1 MSEVRLPQQRCKL
14 GPPINQMDSVL
25 QVFAVD
31 DDPIVLRA
39 IERMLRSHN
48 IAVEG
53 FTSPNAF
60 LARLPYEGVACV
72 LLDLKMPGLSGLD
85 VQTAM
90 MARGISMPIIFLS
103 AQSDVPSTV
112 RAMRGGAV
120 DFLEKPMEE
129 DQLLA
134 ALERAR
140 LESISM
146 HEEQR
151 RQRDAEE
158 RLARLTKRE
167 REVCDLVAAG
177 LLNKQIAHELGMSEK
192 TVKVHRGRVT
202 RKLDVS
208 SVAALVRLLSTRE
221 SRN

>member
-1 MSEVRLPQQRCKL
+1 
-14 GPPINQMDSVL
+14 MDSAF

-39 IERMLRSHN
+39 IERMLRSHS

-53 FTSPNAF
+53 FTSPEAF
-60 LARLPYEGVACV
+60 LARPPYDGVACL
-72 LLDLKMPGLSGLD
+72 LLDLKMPGMSGLD
-85 VQTAM
+85 VQAAM
-90 MARGISMPIIFLS
+90 IDKGISMPIIFLS

-112 RAMRGGAV
+112 RAMRGGAI
-120 DFLEKPMEE
+120 DFLEKPVDE

-140 LESISM
+140 LQSIDM
-146 HEEQR
+146 R
-151 RQRDAEE
+151 RQQQLQRDTEQ

-177 LLNKQIAHELGMSEK
+177 LLNKQIAVELGMSEK

-202 RKLDVS
+202 RKLDVD

-221 SRN
+221 NGS

>member
-1 MSEVRLPQQRCKL
+1 
-14 GPPINQMDSVL
+14 MDSVL

-53 FTSPNAF
+53 FTSPEAF
-60 LARLPYEGVACV
+60 LARPPYDGVACL
-72 LLDLKMPGLSGLD
+72 LLDLRMPGLSGLD
-85 VQTAM
+85 VQAAM
-90 MARGISMPIIFLS
+90 IAKGISMPIIFLS
-103 AQSDVPSTV
+103 AQSDIPSTV

-120 DFLEKPMEE
+120 DFLEKPVDEE
-129 DQLLA
+129 KLLA

-146 HEEQR
+146 RQQYQV
-151 RQRDAEE
+151 QRDADQ

-202 RKLDVS
+202 RKLDVD
-208 SVAALVRLLSTRE
+208 SVAALVRLLSMRE
-221 SRN
+221 RRN

>member
-1 MSEVRLPQQRCKL
+1 
-14 GPPINQMDSVL
+14 MDSVL

-39 IERMLRSHN
+39 IERMLRLHN

-53 FTSPNAF
+53 FTSPEAF
-60 LARLPYEGVACV
+60 LARPPYDGISCL
-72 LLDLKMPGLSGLD
+72 LLDLKMPGMTGLD

-90 MARGISMPIIFLS
+90 SGKGISMPIIFLS

-120 DFLEKPMEE
+120 DFLEKPVDE

-134 ALERAR
+134 AIERAR
-140 LESISM
+140 LECEAM
-146 HEEQR
+146 RQQQR
-151 RQRDAEE
+151 RQQDAEA

-192 TVKVHRGRVT
+192 TVKVHRGRLT
-202 RKLDVS
+202 RKLDVD
-208 SVAALVRLLSTRE
+208 SVAALVRLLSNRETR
-221 SRN
+221 N

>member
-1 MSEVRLPQQRCKL
+1 MEQA
-14 GPPINQMDSVL
+14 L

-39 IERMLRSHN
+39 IERMLRSHS

-53 FTSPNAF
+53 FTSPEAF
-60 LARLPYEGVACV
+60 LARPPYDGIACL
-72 LLDLKMPGLSGLD
+72 LLDLKMPVMSGLD
-85 VQTAM
+85 VQAAM
-90 MARGISMPIIFLS
+90 IDKGISMPIIFLS

-112 RAMRGGAV
+112 LAMRGGAV
-120 DFLEKPMEE
+120 DFLEKPMDE

-140 LESISM
+140 QQCVAM
-146 HEEQR
+146 RQQQR
-151 RQRDAEE
+151 RQLEAET

-167 REVCDLVAAG
+167 REVCELVAAG
-177 LLNKQIAHELGMSEK
+177 LLNKQIASELGMSEK

-202 RKLDVS
+202 RKLDVD
-208 SVAALVRLLSTRE
+208 SVAALVRLLSVRETR
-221 SRN
+221 N

>member
-1 MSEVRLPQQRCKL
+1 MGFPAK
-14 GPPINQMDSVL
+14 QMDSAF

-39 IERMLRSHN
+39 IERMLRSHS

-53 FTSPNAF
+53 FTSPDAF
-60 LARLPYEGVACV
+60 LVRPSYDGVACV
-72 LLDLKMPGLSGLD
+72 LLDLKMPGMSGLD

-90 MARGISMPIIFLS
+90 IAKGISMPIIFLS

-112 RAMRGGAV
+112 RAMRGGAI
-120 DFLEKPMEE
+120 DFLEKPVDE

-140 LESISM
+140 LQSIAM
-146 HEEQR
+146 RQQQQLQHDTEQ
-151 RQRDAEE
+151 

-177 LLNKQIAHELGMSEK
+177 LLNKQIAVELGMSEK

-202 RKLDVS
+202 RKLDVD
-208 SVAALVRLLSTRE
+208 SVAALVRLLSTRATGT
-221 SRN
+221 SGT

>member
-1 MSEVRLPQQRCKL
+1 
-14 GPPINQMDSVL
+14 MDSPF

-39 IERMLRSHN
+39 IERMLRSHS

-53 FTSPNAF
+53 FTSPAAF
-60 LARLPYEGVACV
+60 LARPSYDGVACL
-72 LLDLKMPGLSGLD
+72 LLDLKMPRMSGLD
-85 VQTAM
+85 VQAAM
-90 MARGISMPIIFLS
+90 IAKGISMPIIFLS

-112 RAMRGGAV
+112 RAMRGGAI
-120 DFLEKPMEE
+120 DFLEKPVDE

-140 LESISM
+140 LQSIAM
-146 HEEQR
+146 R
-151 RQRDAEE
+151 RQQQLQRETE
-158 RLARLTKRE
+158 QRLARLTKRE

-177 LLNKQIAHELGMSEK
+177 LLNKQIAVELGMSEK
-192 TVKVHRGRVT
+192 TVKVHRGRAT
-202 RKLDVS
+202 RKLDVD

-221 SRN
+221 TGS

>member
-1 MSEVRLPQQRCKL
+1 
-14 GPPINQMDSVL
+14 MDSVL

-31 DDPIVLRA
+31 DDAIVLRA

-53 FTSPNAF
+53 FTSPDAF

-85 VQTAM
+85 VQTSM
-90 MARGISMPIIFLS
+90 IARGISMPIIFLS

-129 DQLLA
+129 EQLLA

-151 RQRDAEE
+151 RQRDADE

-221 SRN
+221 VEISGAL

>member
-1 MSEVRLPQQRCKL
+1 
-14 GPPINQMDSVL
+14 MDSAF

-39 IERMLRSHN
+39 IERMLRSHS

-53 FTSPNAF
+53 FTSPEAF
-60 LARLPYEGVACV
+60 LARPPYDGVACL
-72 LLDLKMPGLSGLD
+72 LLDLKMPGMSGLD

-90 MARGISMPIIFLS
+90 IAKGISMPIIFLS
-103 AQSDVPSTV
+103 AQSDVRSTV
-112 RAMRGGAV
+112 RAMRGGAI
-120 DFLEKPMEE
+120 DFLEKPVDE

-140 LESISM
+140 VQCIAM
-146 HEEQR
+146 RQQQR
-151 RQRDAEE
+151 LQHDAEQ

-177 LLNKQIAHELGMSEK
+177 LLNKQIAVELGMSEK

-202 RKLDVS
+202 RILDVD

-221 SRN
+221 TRSQSD